1 MKERHTCH
9 DSGLY
14 LSPSLGCGDPV
25 TSDSSDVRSVRSD
38 GRRKKSSLDG
48 RESVSVRS
56 VRRRCAV
63 SETSEKSENGRGYC
77 ESVRSVCCH
86 WTRTLVLIVG
96 RQSWS

>member
-9 DSGLY
+9 DSGLS
-14 LSPSLGCGDPV
+14 LSPSLGRGDPV
-25 TSDSSDVRSVRSD
+25 TSDLSDVRSD

-63 SETSEKSENGRGYC
+63 SEGETSEKSESGRGYC